1 MRDVLIEI
9 VTIWSFWVGVILLDI
24 IKFKLLPLSKAGR
37 DIYLLIQILKSK
49 TIMIEVYGKI
59 VVFIN

>member
-37 DIYLLIQILKSK
+37 DIYLLLQILKSK